1 MHEPRPALDCSALMP
16 PATQLLEWL
25 ALLPACLALG
35 ILGYVAGSFVLMR
48 AHTEPRPVGRALR
61 EALREILW
69 AALTQPLLPLYYLVG
84 RRLARGRGVPIVM
97 VHGYSQNRVDFL
109 RLARACARAGLGPV
123 YGFNYPW
130 FATVHGG
137 AARLARF
144 VAGVKR
150 ETGAARV
157 DLVAHSLGGLVA
169 VEYLRA
175 HGGEAEVR
183 RLVTIAS
190 PHAGVPWRGPILG
203 ACGPQ
208 MREGCAFLEEHAR
221 TPLGVPCLSVYST
234 HDNIVHPP
242 RTSALA
248 HRGAIDRAVEHV
260 GHLAILFHPEV
271 ARATTEFLA
280 ASDAPV
286 ATATAPALRRPTAEP
301 CPG

>member
-1 MHEPRPALDCSALMP
+1 MTLLAHLLVVAIALAAAS
-16 PATQLLEWL
+16 L
-25 ALLPACLALG
+25 AVG
-35 ILGYVAGSFVLMR
+35 ILGYVGGSFALMR
-48 AHTEPRPVGRALR
+48 AHTEPRPFGRSVR

-69 AALTQPLLPLYYLVG
+69 AALTQPVLPLFYIVG
-84 RRLARGRGVPIVM
+84 RRLARGEGVPIVM

-109 RLARACARAGLGPV
+109 LLARACARAGLGPV

-130 FATVHGG
+130 FATVHGS

-144 VAGVKR
+144 VARVKQ
-150 ETGAARV
+150 ETGASRV

-175 HGGEAEVR
+175 REGASEVR

-203 ACGPQ
+203 ACGAQ
-208 MREGCAFLEEHAR
+208 LREGCAFLEEHAR
-221 TPLGVPCLSVYST
+221 TPLGLPCLSVYST

-248 HRGAIDRAVEHV
+248 HRGAVDRAVEHV

-271 ARATTEFLA
+271 ARATSAFLGTGE
-280 ASDAPV
+280 ASASAHAFP
-286 ATATAPALRRPTAEP
+286 PRQNCRLRTPTNRVP
-301 CPG
+301 RTL